1 MPDDRGNAQQPRPQ
15 HADVLIIGA
24 GASGSVAAKRLGEEG
39 VRVVCLEQ
47 GGWPDYDKARADKPD
62 YELLAGRDWDWNPI
76 TRKWPGDY
84 PIDESESDITPLM
97 FNGVGGGS
105 VMYAAHWQR
114 SMPSDFRVKTLDGVG
129 DDWPLT
135 YQDLKPFYERVE
147 IDMGISGLDGDTAF
161 PPGPGWP
168 LPPSPLG
175 VAGKLVAAAHNRL
188 GWHWWPGPNA
198 IATRETKHLKACARR
213 GTCLWGC
220 NEKAKGSFD
229 LTHWPDALAA
239 GVELR
244 TRSRVRRLLVG
255 DDGRITGAEFVDS
268 QGNEL
273 VQTADVTLLCANGI
287 GTPRLLLASATD
299 RYPNG
304 LANSTGLVGKRLMM
318 HPFSTVLGVF
328 EEDLRSWEGPWG
340 QSIHSLEFYET
351 DASRGF
357 VRGAK
362 WGLQP
367 SGGPVSMTKAY
378 PFGDN
383 PIWGE
388 GFHAGIRKRL
398 GHTAMWGIIA
408 EDLPDERNRVELHPE
423 LRDAHGVP
431 AAKVIYK
438 ADENSER
445 LVAYHQARAAESLE
459 AAGAYEVII
468 APFIRQTG
476 WHTLGTAVMG
486 DDPRTAVV
494 DGFGR
499 AYDHPNLFIL
509 DGSIF
514 PTSTGMNPTATIAAM
529 ALRNTE
535 HLIATRRNQEVA
547 R

>member
-1 MPDDRGNAQQPRPQ
+1 MAEAQHAAVATPPR

-24 GASGSVAAKRLGEEG
+24 GASGSVAAKTLGEAG
-39 VRVVCLEQ
+39 FRVVCLEQ
-47 GGWPDYDKARADKPD
+47 GDWPDYELARADKPD
-62 YELLAGRDWDWNPI
+62 YELTQGRDWNWNPI

-84 PIDESESDITPLM
+84 PIDESQSDITALM
-97 FNGVGGGS
+97 FNGVGGGT

-114 SMPSDFRVKTLDGVG
+114 SMPSDFRVRTLDGVG

-135 YQDLKPFYERVE
+135 YEDLRPYYERVE
-147 IDMGISGLDGDTAF
+147 VDMGISGLDGDTAF

-168 LPPSPLG
+168 NPPSPLG
-175 VAGKLVAAAHNRL
+175 VAGRLVARAHNQL

-198 IATRETKHLKACARR
+198 IATRATAHLKACARR

-220 NEKAKGSFD
+220 SEKAKASFD
-229 LTHWPDALAA
+229 LTHWPDALKH

-244 TRSRVRRLLVG
+244 TRSRVRRLLAES
-255 DDGRITGAEFVDS
+255 DGRIRGAEFVDAD
-268 QGNEL
+268 GHEFI
-273 VQTADVTLLCANGI
+273 QTADVTIMAANGI

-299 RYPNG
+299 RYPEG
-304 LANSTGLVGKRLMM
+304 LANSSGLVGKRLMM
-318 HPFSTVLGVF
+318 HPFSTVVGLF
-328 EEDLRSWEGPWG
+328 DQDLRSWEGPWG

-351 DASRGF
+351 DTRRGF

-367 SGGPVSMTKAY
+367 SGGPVSMTRTY

-388 GFHAGIRKRL
+388 NFHENIRKRL
-398 GHTAMWGIIA
+398 GRSAMWGIIA

-423 LRDAHGVP
+423 LKDAAGVP
-431 AAKVIYK
+431 AAKILYR

-445 LVAYHQARAAESLE
+445 LVAFHQARAAESLRT
-459 AAGAYEVII
+459 AGAYEVIV
-468 APFIRQTG
+468 APFIRETG
-476 WHTLGTAVMG
+476 WHTLGTAKMG

-494 DGFGR
+494 DSFGQS
-499 AYDHPNLFIL
+499 YDHPNLYII
-509 DGSIF
+509 DGSVF
-514 PTSTGMNPTATIAAM
+514 PTSTGMNPTATIAAV
-529 ALRNTE
+529 ALRASE
-535 HLIATRRNQEVA
+535 HLIAGRRNQAVA